1 MTAFE
6 YGVYFEG
13 DGNVLEMVRMVAHI
27 VNVLK
32 ATELHTVY
40 FFFISWRLITLQ
52 YCSGFCHTLK
62 CTFKSIHL
70 FLAVPSLCCV
80 GAFLQLQ

>member
-1 MTAFE
+1 MNGRVTALE

-32 ATELHTVY
+32 ATELHTEY
-40 FFFISWRLITLQ
+40 F
-52 YCSGFCHTLK
+52 
-62 CTFKSIHL
+62 
-70 FLAVPSLCCV
+70 
-80 GAFLQLQ
+80 